1 MIVTI
6 KKNSKFAKQKKLNLI
21 MNKKL
26 TIINIALTVVAIF
39 LAYMVYHSISQP
51 VIFENSKTEREIKVV
66 QNLKDIRSTQGLFK
80 ENYNRYTASFDTL
93 IEFIR
98 TGELPVVNIIPDPND
113 TTFTKTIND
122 TVGYIKVLDSLF
134 STRHN
139 FNVEALRYIPF
150 SEPQQEFEIE
160 AGYIMRGGMN
170 VPVFEV
176 KAHYNTYLQGLDK
189 QRIRNAAAQRENL
202 DKYPGMKVG
211 SMNEASIDG
220 NWENL

>member
-1 MIVTI
+1 MD
-6 KKNSKFAKQKKLNLI
+6 
-21 MNKKL
+21 KKL
-26 TIINIALTVVAIF
+26 TIINIALVVVAIF

-51 VIFENSKTEREIKVV
+51 VIFENTKTERELKVV
-66 QNLKDIRSTQGLFK
+66 QNLKDIRSSQGLFK
-80 ENYNRYTASFDTL
+80 ENNNRYTASFDTL

-122 TVGYIKVLDSLF
+122 TVGYINVLDSLF
-134 STRHN
+134 SNRPN
-139 FNVEALRYIPF
+139 FNVESLRYIPF

-160 AGYIMRGGMN
+160 AGYITRGGMK

-176 KAHYNTYLQGLDK
+176 KAHYNTYLNGLDR
-189 QRIRNAAAQRENL
+189 QRIRNATAEREDLN
-202 DKYPGMKVG
+202 KYPGMKVG
-211 SMNEASIDG
+211 SMTEPLTDG

>member
-1 MIVTI
+1 
-6 KKNSKFAKQKKLNLI
+6 

-26 TIINIALTVVAIF
+26 TIINIVLALLAILF
-39 LAYMVYHSISQP
+39 AYLVFNSIRQP
-51 VIFENSKTEREIKVV
+51 VVFENTKKDRELKVV
-66 QNLKDIRSTQGLFK
+66 QNLKDIRSSQGLFK
-80 ENYNRYTASFDTL
+80 ENYNKYTASFDTL

-134 STRHN
+134 GNRPN
-139 FNVEALRYIPF
+139 FNVNELRYIPF
-150 SEPQQEFEIE
+150 SEPKQEFEIQ
-160 AGYIMRGGMN
+160 AGYIMRGGMK

-176 KAHYNTYLQGLDK
+176 KAHYNSYLKGLDS
-189 QRIRNAAAQRENL
+189 QRIRNEAKQREDLN
-202 DKYPGMKVG
+202 KYPGLKVG
-211 SMNEASIDG
+211 SMTEPSTDG

>member
-1 MIVTI
+1 MD
-6 KKNSKFAKQKKLNLI
+6 
-21 MNKKL
+21 KKL
-26 TIINIALTVVAIF
+26 TIINIALVVVAIF

-51 VIFENSKTEREIKVV
+51 VIFENTKTERELKVV

-80 ENYNRYTASFDTL
+80 ENNNRYTASFDTL

-113 TTFTKTIND
+113 TTYTKTIND

-134 STRHN
+134 SNRPN
-139 FNVEALRYIPF
+139 FNVESLRYIPF
-150 SEPQQEFEIE
+150 TEPQQEFEIQ

-176 KAHYNTYLQGLDK
+176 KAHYNTYLNGLDK
-189 QRIRNAAAQRENL
+189 QRIRNESALREDL
-202 DKYPGMKVG
+202 DKYPGVKVG
-211 SMNEASIDG
+211 SMSEPSTDG

>member
-1 MIVTI
+1 MD
-6 KKNSKFAKQKKLNLI
+6 
-21 MNKKL
+21 KKL
-26 TIINIALTVVAIF
+26 TIINIVLVIAAIF

-51 VIFENSKTEREIKVV
+51 VIFDNTKTERELKVV

-134 STRHN
+134 STRQN
-139 FNVEALRYIPF
+139 FNVESLRYIPF
-150 SEPQQEFEIE
+150 SEPQQEFEIQ
-160 AGYIMRGGMN
+160 AGYITRGGMK

-176 KAHYNTYLQGLDK
+176 KAPYNTYLNGLDK
-189 QRIRNAAAQRENL
+189 QRIRNATAEREDLN
-202 DKYPGMKVG
+202 KYPGMKVG
-211 SMNEASIDG
+211 SMTEPLTDG

>member
-1 MIVTI
+1 MD
-6 KKNSKFAKQKKLNLI
+6 
-21 MNKKL
+21 KKL
-26 TIINIALTVVAIF
+26 TIINIALVVVAIF

-51 VIFENSKTEREIKVV
+51 VIFENSKTEREMKVV

-98 TGELPVVNIIPDPND
+98 TGELPVVNIVPDPND

-139 FNVEALRYIPF
+139 FNVESLRYIPF

-160 AGYIMRGGMN
+160 VGYIMRGGMN

-176 KAHYNTYLQGLDK
+176 KAHYNTYLNGLDE

-211 SMNEASIDG
+211 SMTEPSTDG

>member
-1 MIVTI
+1 MD
-6 KKNSKFAKQKKLNLI
+6 
-21 MNKKL
+21 KKL
-26 TIINIALTVVAIF
+26 TIINIVLVLLAILF
-39 LAYMVYHSISQP
+39 GYLVFNSIRQP
-51 VIFENSKTEREIKVV
+51 VVFSNTKTEREIKVV

-134 STRHN
+134 GSRPN
-139 FNVEALRYIPF
+139 FNVESLRYIPF
-150 SEPQQEFEIE
+150 SEPQQEFEIQ
-160 AGYIMRGGMN
+160 AGYITRGGMN

-176 KAHYNTYLQGLDK
+176 KAHYNTYLQGLDPV
-189 QRIRNAAAQRENL
+189 RVRNEAAQRENIN
-202 DKYPGMKVG
+202 KYPGMKVG
-211 SMNEASIDG
+211 SMNEASTDG

>member
-1 MIVTI
+1 MD
-6 KKNSKFAKQKKLNLI
+6 
-21 MNKKL
+21 KKL
-26 TIINIALTVVAIF
+26 TIINIALVVVAIF

-51 VIFENSKTEREIKVV
+51 VIFENAKTERELKVV

-139 FNVEALRYIPF
+139 FNVESLRYIPF
-150 SEPQQEFEIE
+150 TEPQQEFDIQ

-176 KAHYNTYLQGLDK
+176 KAHYNTYLNGLDP
-189 QRIRNAAAQRENL
+189 QRIRNIAAEREQLN
-202 DKYPGMKVG
+202 KYPGMKVG
-211 SMNEASIDG
+211 SMNEASTDG

>member
-1 MIVTI
+1 MD
-6 KKNSKFAKQKKLNLI
+6 
-21 MNKKL
+21 KKL
-26 TIINIALTVVAIF
+26 TIINIALVVVAIF

-51 VIFENSKTEREIKVV
+51 VIFENSKTEREMKVV

-98 TGELPVVNIIPDPND
+98 TGELPVVNIVPDPND

-139 FNVEALRYIPF
+139 FSVESLRYIPF

-176 KAHYNTYLQGLDK
+176 KAHYNTYLKGLDE

>member
-1 MIVTI
+1 
-6 KKNSKFAKQKKLNLI
+6 

-51 VIFENSKTEREIKVV
+51 VIFENTKTERELKVV

-98 TGELPVVNIIPDPND
+98 TGELPVVNIVPDPND

-139 FNVEALRYIPF
+139 FNVESLRYIPF
-150 SEPQQEFEIE
+150 SEPQQEFEIQ
-160 AGYIMRGGMN
+160 AGYIMRGGMH

-176 KAHYNTYLQGLDK
+176 KAHYNTYLNGLDE

-202 DKYPGMKVG
+202 EKYPGMKVG
-211 SMNEASIDG
+211 SMNEASTDG

>member
-1 MIVTI
+1 
-6 KKNSKFAKQKKLNLI
+6 

-51 VIFENSKTEREIKVV
+51 VIFENTKTERELKVV

-122 TVGYIKVLDSLF
+122 TVGFVKVADSLF
-134 STRHN
+134 RGRHN

-150 SEPQQEFEIE
+150 TNNQEFDIQ
-160 AGYIMRGGMN
+160 AGYIMRGGMH

-176 KAHYNTYLQGLDK
+176 KAHYNTYLNGLDE

-202 DKYPGMKVG
+202 EKYPGMKVG
-211 SMNEASIDG
+211 SMNEASTDG

>member
-1 MIVTI
+1 MD
-6 KKNSKFAKQKKLNLI
+6 
-21 MNKKL
+21 KKL
-26 TIINIALTVVAIF
+26 TIINIVLVIVAIL

-51 VIFENSKTEREIKVV
+51 VIFDNTKKERESKVV

-134 STRHN
+134 STRQN
-139 FNVEALRYIPF
+139 FNVESLRYIPF

-176 KAHYNTYLQGLDK
+176 KAHYNTYLQGLDE
-189 QRIRNAAAQRENL
+189 QRVRNAVAQRENL
-202 DKYPGMKVG
+202 EKYPGLKVG
-211 SMNEASIDG
+211 SMDEASTDG

>member
-1 MIVTI
+1 MD
-6 KKNSKFAKQKKLNLI
+6 
-21 MNKKL
+21 KKL
-26 TIINIALTVVAIF
+26 TIINIALVVVAIF

-51 VIFENSKTEREIKVV
+51 VIFENTKTEREMKVV
-66 QNLKDIRSTQGLFK
+66 QNLKDIRNTQGMFK

-93 IEFIR
+93 IDFIR

-134 STRHN
+134 SKRAN
-139 FNVEALRYIPF
+139 FNVESLRYIPF
-150 SEPQQEFEIE
+150 SEPQQEFEIQ

-176 KAHYNTYLQGLDK
+176 KAHYNTYLQGLDE
-189 QRIRNAAAQRENL
+189 QRVRNAVAQRENL
-202 DKYPGMKVG
+202 EKYPGLKVG
-211 SMNEASIDG
+211 SMDEASTDG

>member
-1 MIVTI
+1 
-6 KKNSKFAKQKKLNLI
+6 

-26 TIINIALTVVAIF
+26 TIINIALAIVAAVF
-39 LAYMVYHSISQP
+39 AYLVYDSIRQP
-51 VIFENSKTEREIKVV
+51 VVFENSKSEREIKVV
-66 QNLKDIRSTQGLFK
+66 QNLKDIRSTEGLFK
-80 ENYNRYTASFDTL
+80 ENYNRYTANFDSL

-134 STRHN
+134 GNRPN
-139 FNVEALRYIPF
+139 FDVESLRYIPF
-150 SEPQQEFEIE
+150 SEPRQEFDIQ

-176 KAHYNTYLQGLDK
+176 KAHYKTYLNGLDK
-189 QRIRNAAAQRENL
+189 QRIRNTAAQRENL
-202 DKYPGMKVG
+202 NKYPGMKVG

>member
-1 MIVTI
+1 
-6 KKNSKFAKQKKLNLI
+6 

-26 TIINIALTVVAIF
+26 TIINIALVVVAIF
-39 LAYMVYHSISQP
+39 LAYMVYHSISRP
-51 VIFENSKTEREIKVV
+51 VIFENTKSERELKVV

-134 STRHN
+134 SKRHN
-139 FNVEALRYIPF
+139 FSVESLRYIPF

-176 KAHYNTYLQGLDK
+176 KAHYNTYLQGLDQ

-202 DKYPGMKVG
+202 EKYPGMKVG
-211 SMNEASIDG
+211 SMTEPSTDG

>member
-1 MIVTI
+1 MD
-6 KKNSKFAKQKKLNLI
+6 
-21 MNKKL
+21 KKL
-26 TIINIALTVVAIF
+26 TIINIVLVIVDIF
-39 LAYMVYHSISQP
+39 LAYMIYHSISQP
-51 VIFENSKTEREIKVV
+51 VIFDNTKTERELKVV
-66 QNLKDIRSTQGLFK
+66 QNLKDIRSTQSLFK

-134 STRHN
+134 STRQN
-139 FNVEALRYIPF
+139 FNVESLRYIPF
-150 SEPQQEFEIE
+150 SEPQQEFEIQ
-160 AGYIMRGGMN
+160 AGYITRGGMK

-176 KAHYNTYLQGLDK
+176 KAPYNTYLNGLDK
-189 QRIRNAAAQRENL
+189 QRIRNATAEREDLN
-202 DKYPGMKVG
+202 KYPGMKVG
-211 SMNEASIDG
+211 SMTEPLTDG

>member
-1 MIVTI
+1 
-6 KKNSKFAKQKKLNLI
+6 

-26 TIINIALTVVAIF
+26 TIINIALVVVAIF

-66 QNLKDIRSTQGLFK
+66 QSLKDIRSTQGLFK

-98 TGELPVVNIIPDPND
+98 TGELPVVNIIPDPSD

-122 TVGYIKVLDSLF
+122 TVGYVKVLDSLF

-139 FNVEALRYIPF
+139 FNVESLRYIPF

-160 AGYIMRGGMN
+160 AGYILRGGMH

-176 KAHYNTYLQGLDK
+176 KAHYNTYLKGLDE

-211 SMNEASIDG
+211 SMN
-220 NWENL
+220 

>member
-1 MIVTI
+1 
-6 KKNSKFAKQKKLNLI
+6 

-26 TIINIALTVVAIF
+26 TIINIVLALLAILF
-39 LAYMVYHSISQP
+39 AYLVFNSIRQP
-51 VIFENSKTEREIKVV
+51 VVFESAKKDREQKVV
-66 QNLKDIRSTQGLFK
+66 QNLKDIRSSQGLFK
-80 ENYNRYTASFDTL
+80 ENYNKYTASFDTL

-134 STRHN
+134 GNRPN
-139 FNVEALRYIPF
+139 FNVNELRYVPF
-150 SEPQQEFEIE
+150 SEPKQEFEIQ

-176 KAHYNTYLQGLDK
+176 KTHYKTYLIGLDE
-189 QRIRNAAAQRENL
+189 QRIRNEAKQREDLN
-202 DKYPGMKVG
+202 KYPGLKVG
-211 SMNEASIDG
+211 SMTEPSTDG

>member
-1 MIVTI
+1 MD
-6 KKNSKFAKQKKLNLI
+6 
-21 MNKKL
+21 KKL
-26 TIINIALTVVAIF
+26 TIINIVLVIVDIF

-51 VIFENSKTEREIKVV
+51 VIFENTKTERELKVV
-66 QNLKDIRSTQGLFK
+66 QNLKDIRSTQSLFK

-134 STRHN
+134 STRQN
-139 FNVEALRYIPF
+139 FNVESLRYIPF
-150 SEPQQEFEIE
+150 SEPQQEFEIQ
-160 AGYIMRGGMN
+160 AGYITRGGMK

-176 KAHYNTYLQGLDK
+176 KAPYNTYLNGLDK
-189 QRIRNAAAQRENL
+189 QRIRNAAAEREDLN
-202 DKYPGMKVG
+202 KYPGMKVG
-211 SMNEASIDG
+211 SMTEPLTDG